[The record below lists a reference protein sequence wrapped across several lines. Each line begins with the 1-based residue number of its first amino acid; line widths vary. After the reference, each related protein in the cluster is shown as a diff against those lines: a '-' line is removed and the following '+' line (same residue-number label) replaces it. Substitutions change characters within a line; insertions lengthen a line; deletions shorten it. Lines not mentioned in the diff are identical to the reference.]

1 MFIFHEDGPERGD
14 CTRPYRLSF
23 KKEYT
28 VKEFIYDVF
37 RHHPDDWGYIGIE
50 DSDSDDIDNKIYGN
64 PRCEYYR
71 GKLKDRYSKE
81 FRSILDKKIV
91 SGRADGGWCRMDY
104 ILTIE

>member
-37 RHHPDDWGYIGIE
+37 RHHPDDWGYIEIE
-50 DSDSDDIDNKIYGN
+50 TTNAE
-64 PRCEYYR
+64 CEYHKGR
-71 GKLKDRYSKE
+71 LKGRYSKE
-81 FRSILDKKIV
+81 FREILNKKII
-91 SGRADGGWCRMDY
+91 SGKADGGWYRMDY
-104 ILTIE
+104 ILTIEN